1 MLIYTLRRINLL
13 LCTLL
18 LLSVVSYCVYRQST
32 ELQNG
37 WFGGYYAYVLKL
49 FSGDLGTSSLTG
61 KPVVEM
67 IVHHLPATLELCL
80 SAIIIALI
88 VGVTLGT
95 VAAFRLGRPTDWL
108 ISGVSIICAAIPV
121 YWLALLLIL
130 IFSMLLGLFP
140 SSGQINLLYEIEPV
154 TGFTLI
160 DSLLSSDN
168 HDLSAFYNALQH
180 LLLPASAL
188 ALLPT
193 TEVMRLVRS
202 SMGEVLRQ
210 NYIKAAFS
218 RGLSPWSV
226 LRRHALRNAIPP
238 ILPTISMQFNTIM
251 TSAIIIEMIFEWPG
265 LGRWLMSSIAGRD
278 YVAIQAGLL
287 TISAMLIA
295 INIGTE
301 LFTNLLYPVKR
312 KELYGQQG

>member
-18 LLSVVSYCVYRQST
+18 LLSMVSYCVYRQST
-32 ELQNG
+32 EFQNG

-49 FSGDLGTSSLTG
+49 FSGDLGTSPLTG

-67 IVHHLPATLELCL
+67 IAQHLPATLELCL

-108 ISGVSIICAAIPV
+108 ISGISIICAAIPV

-193 TEVMRLVRS
+193 TEVIRLVRS

-226 LRRHALRNAIPP
+226 LRRHALRNALPP
-238 ILPTISMQFNTIM
+238 VLPTISMQFNTIM

-301 LFTNLLYPVKR
+301 LLTNLLYPVKR

>member
-18 LLSVVSYCVYRQST
+18 LLSMVSYCVYRQST
-32 ELQNG
+32 EPQNG
-37 WFGGYYAYVLKL
+37 WFAGYYTYVLKL
-49 FSGDLGTSSLTG
+49 FSGDLGTSSLSG
-61 KPVVEM
+61 KPVVKM
-67 IVHHLPATLELCL
+67 IAHHLPATLELCL

-95 VAAFRLGRPTDWL
+95 VAAFRLGRLTDWL

-130 IFSMLLGLFP
+130 IFSMLLGIFP

-193 TEVMRLVRS
+193 TEVIRLVRS

>member
-18 LLSVVSYCVYRQST
+18 LLSMVSYCVYRQST
-32 ELQNG
+32 EFQNG

-49 FSGDLGTSSLTG
+49 FSGDLGTSPLTG

-67 IVHHLPATLELCL
+67 IAQHLPATLELCL

-108 ISGVSIICAAIPV
+108 ISGISIICAAIPV

-193 TEVMRLVRS
+193 TEVIRLVCS

-226 LRRHALRNAIPP
+226 LRRHALRNALPP
-238 ILPTISMQFNTIM
+238 VLPTISMQFNTIM

-301 LFTNLLYPVKR
+301 LLTNLLYPVKR

>member
-18 LLSVVSYCVYRQST
+18 LLSMVSYCVYRQST
-32 ELQNG
+32 EPQNG
-37 WFGGYYAYVLKL
+37 WFAGYYTYVIKL
-49 FSGDLGTSSLTG
+49 FSGDLGTSSLSG

-67 IVHHLPATLELCL
+67 IAHHLPATLELCL

-95 VAAFRLGRPTDWL
+95 VAAFRLGRLTDWL

-130 IFSMLLGLFP
+130 IFSMLLGIFP

-193 TEVMRLVRS
+193 TEVIRLVRS

-301 LFTNLLYPVKR
+301 LLTNLLYPVKR

>member
-1 MLIYTLRRINLL
+1 
-13 LCTLL
+13 
-18 LLSVVSYCVYRQST
+18 
-32 ELQNG
+32 
-37 WFGGYYAYVLKL
+37 
-49 FSGDLGTSSLTG
+49 
-61 KPVVEM
+61 
-67 IVHHLPATLELCL
+67 
-80 SAIIIALI
+80 
-88 VGVTLGT
+88 
-95 VAAFRLGRPTDWL
+95 
-108 ISGVSIICAAIPV
+108 
-121 YWLALLLIL
+121 
-130 IFSMLLGLFP
+130 MLLGIFP

-193 TEVMRLVRS
+193 TEVIRLVRS

>member
-18 LLSVVSYCVYRQST
+18 LLSMVSYCVYRQST
-32 ELQNG
+32 EFQNG

-49 FSGDLGTSSLTG
+49 FSGDLGTSPLTG

-67 IVHHLPATLELCL
+67 IAQHLPATLELCL

-108 ISGVSIICAAIPV
+108 ISGISIICAAIPV

-193 TEVMRLVRS
+193 TEVIRLVRS

-226 LRRHALRNAIPP
+226 LRRHALRNALPP
-238 ILPTISMQFNTIM
+238 VLPTISMQFNTIM
-251 TSAIIIEMIFEWPG
+251 TSVIIIEMIFEWPG

>member
-18 LLSVVSYCVYRQST
+18 LLSMVSYCVYRQST
-32 ELQNG
+32 EPQNG
-37 WFGGYYAYVLKL
+37 WFAGYYTYVIKL
-49 FSGDLGTSSLTG
+49 FSGDLGTSSLSG

-67 IVHHLPATLELCL
+67 IAHHLPATLELCL

-95 VAAFRLGRPTDWL
+95 VAAFRLGRLTDWL

-130 IFSMLLGLFP
+130 IFSMLLGIFP

-193 TEVMRLVRS
+193 TEVIRLVRS

-278 YVAIQAGLL
+278 YVSIQAGLL

>member
-18 LLSVVSYCVYRQST
+18 LLSMVSYCVYRQST
-32 ELQNG
+32 EFQNG

-49 FSGDLGTSSLTG
+49 FSGDLGTSPLTG

-67 IVHHLPATLELCL
+67 IAQHLPATLELCL

-108 ISGVSIICAAIPV
+108 ISGISIICAAIPV

-193 TEVMRLVRS
+193 TEVIRLVRS

-226 LRRHALRNAIPP
+226 LRRHALRNALPP
-238 ILPTISMQFNTIM
+238 VLPTISMQFNTIM

>member
-18 LLSVVSYCVYRQST
+18 LLSMVSYCVYRQST
-32 ELQNG
+32 EFQNG

-49 FSGDLGTSSLTG
+49 FSGDLGTSPLTG

-67 IVHHLPATLELCL
+67 IAQHLPATLELCL

-108 ISGVSIICAAIPV
+108 ISGISIICAAIPV

-160 DSLLSSDN
+160 DSLLSSEN
-168 HDLSAFYNALQH
+168 RDLSAFYNVLQH

-193 TEVMRLVRS
+193 TEVIRLVRS

-301 LFTNLLYPVKR
+301 LLTNLLYPVKR

>member
-18 LLSVVSYCVYRQST
+18 LLSMVSYCVYRQST
-32 ELQNG
+32 EFQNG

-49 FSGDLGTSSLTG
+49 FSGDLGTSPLTG

-67 IVHHLPATLELCL
+67 IAQHLPATLELCL

-108 ISGVSIICAAIPV
+108 ISGISIICAAIPV

-193 TEVMRLVRS
+193 TEVIRLVRS

-301 LFTNLLYPVKR
+301 LLTNLLYPVKR

>member
-18 LLSVVSYCVYRQST
+18 LLSMVSYCVYRQST

-67 IVHHLPATLELCL
+67 IGQHLPATLELCL

-140 SSGQINLLYEIEPV
+140 SSGQINLLYEIKPV

-160 DSLLSSDN
+160 DSLLSSYN
-168 HDLSAFYNALQH
+168 HDLSAFYNALRH

-193 TEVMRLVRS
+193 TEVIRLVRS

>member
-18 LLSVVSYCVYRQST
+18 LLSMVSYCVYRQST
-32 ELQNG
+32 EFQNG

-49 FSGDLGTSSLTG
+49 FSGDLGTSPLTG

-67 IVHHLPATLELCL
+67 IAHHLPATLELCL

-95 VAAFRLGRPTDWL
+95 VAAFRLGRLTDWL

-193 TEVMRLVRS
+193 TEVIRLVRS

-226 LRRHALRNAIPP
+226 LRRHALRNALPP
-238 ILPTISMQFNTIM
+238 VLPTISMQFNTIM

>member
-1 MLIYTLRRINLL
+1 
-13 LCTLL
+13 
-18 LLSVVSYCVYRQST
+18 
-32 ELQNG
+32 
-37 WFGGYYAYVLKL
+37 
-49 FSGDLGTSSLTG
+49 
-61 KPVVEM
+61 
-67 IVHHLPATLELCL
+67 
-80 SAIIIALI
+80 
-88 VGVTLGT
+88 
-95 VAAFRLGRPTDWL
+95 
-108 ISGVSIICAAIPV
+108 
-121 YWLALLLIL
+121 
-130 IFSMLLGLFP
+130 MLLGLFP

-160 DSLLSSDN
+160 DSLLSSEN
-168 HDLSAFYNALQH
+168 RDLSAFYNVLQH

-193 TEVMRLVRS
+193 TEVIRLVRS

-226 LRRHALRNAIPP
+226 LRRHALRNALPP
-238 ILPTISMQFNTIM
+238 VLPTISMQFNTIM

-301 LFTNLLYPVKR
+301 LLTNLLYPVKR

>member
-18 LLSVVSYCVYRQST
+18 LLSMVSYCVYRQST
-32 ELQNG
+32 EPQNG
-37 WFGGYYAYVLKL
+37 WFAGYYTYVLKL
-49 FSGDLGTSSLTG
+49 FSGDLGTSSLSG

-67 IVHHLPATLELCL
+67 IAHHLPATLELCL

-95 VAAFRLGRPTDWL
+95 VAAFRLGRLTDWL

-130 IFSMLLGLFP
+130 IFSMLLGIFP

-193 TEVMRLVRS
+193 TEVIRLVRS

>member
-18 LLSVVSYCVYRQST
+18 LLSMVSYCVYRQST
-32 ELQNG
+32 EFQNG

-49 FSGDLGTSSLTG
+49 FSGDLGTSPLTG

-67 IVHHLPATLELCL
+67 IAQHLPATLELCL

-108 ISGVSIICAAIPV
+108 ISGISIICAAIPV

-226 LRRHALRNAIPP
+226 LRRHALRNALPP
-238 ILPTISMQFNTIM
+238 VLPTISMQFNTIM

-301 LFTNLLYPVKR
+301 LLTNLLYPVKR

>member
-18 LLSVVSYCVYRQST
+18 LLSMVSYCVYRQST
-32 ELQNG
+32 EPQNG
-37 WFGGYYAYVLKL
+37 WFAGYYTYVIKL
-49 FSGDLGTSSLTG
+49 FSGDLGTSSLSG

-67 IVHHLPATLELCL
+67 IAHHLPATLELCL

-95 VAAFRLGRPTDWL
+95 VAAFRLGRLTDWL

-130 IFSMLLGLFP
+130 IFSMLLGIFP

-193 TEVMRLVRS
+193 TEVIRLVRS